1 MGIRGIKASLY
12 WIGEGIGHCS
22 GGEMKWLCT
31 SKINDETTV
40 TLLPENNKNKCEKK
54 NKKKCEKNYI
64 FCLNLVLFSNYWQTR
79 A

>member
-54 NKKKCEKNYI
+54 
-64 FCLNLVLFSNYWQTR
+64 
-79 A
+79 